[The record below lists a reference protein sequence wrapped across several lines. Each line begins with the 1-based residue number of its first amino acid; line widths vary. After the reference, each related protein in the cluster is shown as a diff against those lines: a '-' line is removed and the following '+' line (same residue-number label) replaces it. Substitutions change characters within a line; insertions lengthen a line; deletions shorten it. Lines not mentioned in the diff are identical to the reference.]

1 MGSGTC
7 SAERQR
13 GREAGAGNSQSI
25 NMSKTRFAMIF
36 SRNFTSSAR
45 SAEVQ
50 EAQMGRS
57 RGGPSRAR
65 EGQEVG
71 WVSERAVLREAEN
84 DHVKLY
90 QHSSMVIN
98 MQTNVPEPFKPKVE
112 EQLKEGLPVGL
123 SDAQINLD
131 SKSSMDIQLEQNA
144 ALKSIKVMINS

>member
-1 MGSGTC
+1 VS
-7 SAERQR
+7 R
-13 GREAGAGNSQSI
+13 
-25 NMSKTRFAMIF
+25 TRFVKIF
-36 SRNFTSSAR
+36 SRSFISSAS

-50 EAQMGRS
+50 EAQLGRS
-57 RGGPSRAR
+57 RGGPSRDR

-71 WVSERAVLREAEN
+71 WVSERAVLGEPEN

-112 EQLKEGLPVGL
+112 EQLKEGLPAGL

-131 SKSSMDIQLEQNA
+131 SKSSMDLQLDQIA
-144 ALKSIKVMINS
+144 ALKSSIS